1 MGPTPASSMH
11 TRENKLTNKCFI
23 KKFLIRQLRVSS
35 FTILSYHHSSAV
47 KANHLHGLFA
57 KYGCKYK
64 NYFIKK
70 QKQKIS
76 PAIYFRNK

>member
-1 MGPTPASSMH
+1 MFH
-11 TRENKLTNKCFI
+11 KKIFNKYDY
-23 KKFLIRQLRVSS
+23 IRQLRVSS

>member
-1 MGPTPASSMH
+1 MFH
-11 TRENKLTNKCFI
+11 KKIFNKAI
-23 KKFLIRQLRVSS
+23 KGFS

>member
-1 MGPTPASSMH
+1 M
-11 TRENKLTNKCFI
+11 
-23 KKFLIRQLRVSS
+23 QLRVSS

-70 QKQKIS
+70 QKTENFTSYLFPQ
-76 PAIYFRNK
+76 

>member
-1 MGPTPASSMH
+1 MFH
-11 TRENKLTNKCFI
+11 KKIFNKAI
-23 KKFLIRQLRVSS
+23 KGFFVYNI
-35 FTILSYHHSSAV
+35 ILSYHHSSAV